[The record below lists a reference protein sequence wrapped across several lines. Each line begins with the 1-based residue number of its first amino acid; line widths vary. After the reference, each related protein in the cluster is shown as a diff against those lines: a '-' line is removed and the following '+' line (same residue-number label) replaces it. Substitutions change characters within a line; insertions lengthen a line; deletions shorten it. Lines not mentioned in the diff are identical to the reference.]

1 MMKDSTY
8 RLIAWLFNAF
18 LWGGELVGDEN
29 LSEGP
34 AVFVSNHLG
43 AVGPIAVLASIPVR
57 VYPWVISEM
66 MDSDKATAYLNQDF
80 VEPQLHIPQPLSLR
94 VAKEISKV
102 SVRLLRS
109 AGCIPV
115 SQGEQLHETFEQS
128 VELLIESKSLLIFPE
143 DPSKV
148 IDPHYKMTPFKK
160 GFARLGEMYYERT
173 GKSLRFYPLAVHLN
187 SYRVKI
193 GRPIAYN
200 SKNRPANER
209 LRIKNVLES
218 SIREMYLNMDMKGFP
233 GIPIQH

>member
-34 AVFVSNHLG
+34 AVFVSHHLG
-43 AVGPIAVLASIPVR
+43 AVGPIAVLASLPVR

-66 MDSDKATAYLNQDF
+66 MDSAKSAAYLNQDF
-80 VEPQLHIPQPLSLR
+80 VEPQLHIPPPLSLW

-102 SVRLLRS
+102 SARLFRL

-128 VELLIESKSLLIFPE
+128 VELLIEGKSLLIFPE
-143 DPSKV
+143 DPAKV
-148 IDPHYKMTPFKK
+148 IT
-160 GFARLGEMYYERT
+160 RT
-173 GKSLRFYPLAVHLN
+173 TK
-187 SYRVKI
+187 
-193 GRPIAYN
+193 
-200 SKNRPANER
+200 
-209 LRIKNVLES
+209 
-218 SIREMYLNMDMKGFP
+218 
-233 GIPIQH
+233 